1 MLKFIEIN
9 LLFSLH
15 KYNDLMKKKRIV
27 ENDKKKIIAT
37 IEELDQ
43 KKNEALHIAWQKVC
57 DLKSS
62 FHILARIFSSE
73 SDSS

>member
-15 KYNDLMKKKRIV
+15 KYNDLMKRKRIV

-43 KKNEALHIAWQKVC
+43 KKNEALQIAWQKVC
-57 DLKSS
+57 HLKSS
-62 FHILARIFSSE
+62 FHILARVFSSE
-73 SDSS
+73 SD